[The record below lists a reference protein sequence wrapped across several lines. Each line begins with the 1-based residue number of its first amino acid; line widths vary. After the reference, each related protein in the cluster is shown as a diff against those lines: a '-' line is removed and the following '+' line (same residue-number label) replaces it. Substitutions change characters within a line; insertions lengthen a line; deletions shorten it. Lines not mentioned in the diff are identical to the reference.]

1 MHEKSKFV
9 FVLRILLLMSTSTI
23 SQAVNEKLDACS
35 GLEENVLK
43 ESKTKLATEDTTF
56 RQKLTDITS
65 QPTRSP
71 IEVRRLIYRLQSELV
86 FCIDTWN
93 KYLADIKRK
102 PKSKPA
108 AYASSEMLSSTP
120 DDSPS
125 TLSPKVSK
133 RICKSHRRVRSDGY
147 LDFREDVLSKPF
159 NNPGPLTL
167 HRSVD
172 DLLSTK
178 KTENCYCVDGSGGVL
193 EKSCDTKGDVDI
205 RQESRFSKMASG
217 TKKLFKALT
226 DSYKKIEVSFR

>member
-1 MHEKSKFV
+1 MLSKN
-9 FVLRILLLMSTSTI
+9 LRF
-23 SQAVNEKLDACS
+23 SQAVNEKLEACS

-43 ESKTKLATEDTTF
+43 DSKTKLATEDTTF

-65 QPTRSP
+65 DLSRSP
-71 IEVRRLIYRLQSELV
+71 IEVRRLIYRLQSDLV
-86 FCIDTWN
+86 FSIDTWN

-108 AYASSEMLSSTP
+108 NYASSEMLSSTP

-147 LDFREDVLSKPF
+147 LDLRDEILSKPF
-159 NNPGPLTL
+159 NNPSAF

-172 DLLSTK
+172 DLFSTK
-178 KTENCYCVDGSGGVL
+178 KTETCLCVDGSGGVL
-193 EKSCDTKGDVDI
+193 EKSCVTKVDGDI
-205 RQESRFSKMASG
+205 RQESRLSKMASG

-226 DSYKKIEVSFR
+226 ESYKKIEVNFCYN